1 MGWFIKTSTG
11 DRRLQTSKVEY
22 IASRAPLTDTINRT
36 YSMPV
41 GVRLRTVAGAVHEVD
56 LPQANTD
63 VSERAIL

>member
-1 MGWFIKTSTG
+1 
-11 DRRLQTSKVEY
+11 
-22 IASRAPLTDTINRT
+22 
-36 YSMPV
+36 MPV